1 VTGSV
6 REHLRV
12 RNSIVL
18 MLASCF
24 VYAAAAAGE
33 KNLEVIDLG
42 STSTAKEVSEARA
55 AFAKGDAIVRM
66 IGESPAEFKRL
77 LGA

>member
-66 IGESPAEFKRL
+66 IRESPAEFKRL